1 MATES
6 PCRDARKVSM
16 KQTLSE
22 PGRIPA
28 SCSARWRTAFSI
40 LGLQSFILQPQG
52 PTIGANRRAILCILW
67 LRIVPGEPHAVSTL
81 QRLTDRGLVKPP
93 RWLPGQVMYETI
105 MGSVAYGVSSD
116 TSDVDVYG
124 WAIPPKEDI
133 FPHLRGEIPGFGKQA
148 KRFEQY
154 QEHHVEDRD
163 ALAGHGRMYDLTIF
177 GIVKFFALAMENNP
191 NIIDSLFT
199 PTTCVLHSTKVGNL
213 VRENRRLFL
222 HKGAWPKF
230 KGYAYSQLHKI
241 AIKQPQGKRA
251 ELVAEHGFDT
261 KFGYHVVRL
270 IGEVEQIL
278 LEGDIDL
285 QRNNEQLKTI
295 RRGEWTE
302 DRLRGWFADKE
313 SHLERLYAE
322 STLRA
327 VPDEGQI
334 KALLMQCLEEHYGS
348 LEGCVV
354 DPDRAVAALR
364 NILAEL
370 ERVRDLL

>member
-1 MATES
+1 M
-6 PCRDARKVSM
+6 
-16 KQTLSE
+16 
-22 PGRIPA
+22 
-28 SCSARWRTAFSI
+28 
-40 LGLQSFILQPQG
+40 
-52 PTIGANRRAILCILW
+52 
-67 LRIVPGEPHAVSTL
+67 STL
-81 QRLTDRGLVKPP
+81 QRLADRGSIKPP
-93 RWLPGQVMYETI
+93 RWLPSNVQYETI

-133 FPHLRGEIPGFGKQA
+133 FPHLRGEIPGFGKHRP
-148 KRFEQY
+148 RFEQY

-163 ALAGHGRMYDLTIF
+163 ALAGHGRTYDLTIF

-191 NIIDSLFT
+191 NIIDALFT
-199 PTTCVLHSTKVGNL
+199 PATCVLHSTRVGNL

-251 ELVAEHGFDT
+251 ELVARHGFDT

-270 IGEVEQIL
+270 ISEVEQIL

-285 QRNNEQLKTI
+285 QRNNDQLKAI

-302 DRLRGWFADKE
+302 ERLRTWFAEKE
-313 SHLERLYAE
+313 SHLEKLYAE
-322 STLRA
+322 SALPA
-327 VPDEGQI
+327 VPDEGRI
-334 KALLMQCLEEHYGS
+334 KGLLVNVLEEHYGS
-348 LEGCVV
+348 LAHCLV
-354 DPDRAVAALR
+354 DPDRAVVALR
-364 NILAEL
+364 SIQAEL
-370 ERVRDLL
+370 DHVKDLL

>member
-1 MATES
+1 M
-6 PCRDARKVSM
+6 
-16 KQTLSE
+16 
-22 PGRIPA
+22 
-28 SCSARWRTAFSI
+28 
-40 LGLQSFILQPQG
+40 
-52 PTIGANRRAILCILW
+52 
-67 LRIVPGEPHAVSTL
+67 STL
-81 QRLTDRGLVKPP
+81 QRLTDRGLVRPP
-93 RWLPGQVMYETI
+93 RWLPGNVQYETI

-133 FPHLRGEIPGFGKQA
+133 FPHLRGEILGFGKPA
-148 KRFEQY
+148 KRFEQF

-163 ALAGHGRMYDLTIF
+163 ALAGHGRSYDLTIF

-191 NIIDSLFT
+191 NVIDSLFT
-199 PTTCVLHSTKVGNL
+199 PTTCVLHSTRVGNL

-230 KGYAYSQLHKI
+230 KGYAYSQLHKL

-251 ELVAEHGFDT
+251 ELVAEHGYDT

-270 IGEVEQIL
+270 ISEVEQIL
-278 LEGDIDL
+278 MEGDIDL
-285 QRNNEQLKTI
+285 QRNNDQLKAI

-302 DRLRGWFADKE
+302 ERLRRWFAEKE
-313 SHLERLYAE
+313 SHLERVFAE

-327 VPDEGQI
+327 TPDEP
-334 KALLMQCLEEHYGS
+334 KLKTLLLLALEEHYGS

-354 DPDRAVAALR
+354 DPDRAVVALR
-364 NILAEL
+364 NIQAEL